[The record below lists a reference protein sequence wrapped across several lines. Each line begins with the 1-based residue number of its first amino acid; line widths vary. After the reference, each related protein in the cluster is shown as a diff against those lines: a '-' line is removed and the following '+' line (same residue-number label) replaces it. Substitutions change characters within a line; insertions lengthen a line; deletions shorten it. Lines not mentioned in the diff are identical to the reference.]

1 MILVLN
7 CGSSSIK
14 FRLLDKALDTL
25 DRGLIER
32 IGEPGGPPSH
42 QDALQATADRL
53 RLDSP
58 RLRAIGHRVVHGGS
72 RFVRPTLLTP
82 EVVAAIGELTP
93 LAPLH
98 NPPNLAGIAVTRHLR
113 PEVPQVAVF
122 DTAFH
127 ATLPAAAATY
137 ALDAGLAA
145 RLGIRR
151 YGFHGTS
158 HAYVSRQ
165 TAELLDRPLETLN
178 TIVLHLGNGASAC
191 AVQGGRSVET
201 SMGMTPLEGLV
212 MGTRTGDLD
221 PAVVLHLNRVGG
233 LSPDEIDRTLNRRG
247 GLLGLCGDNDLRG
260 VLSRRESGDP
270 AALLAFDVYC
280 HRIRKYVGAYAAV
293 LGRLDA
299 ITFTGGVGENAA
311 AVRAA
316 AVAGLD
322 LFGVAVDGLRN
333 AAASGAARLISPEGS
348 RVAVCVVPTDEELEI
363 ATETLAVLADPH
375 GRSGCA
381 APTYLE

>member
-1 MILVLN
+1 VILVLN

-14 FRLLDKALDTL
+14 FRLFDNQLSTL

-32 IGEPGGPPSH
+32 IGEPGGPASH
-42 QDALQATADRL
+42 RDALRETGDRL

-58 RLRAIGHRVVHGGS
+58 ELRAIGHRVVHGGA
-72 RFVRPTLLTP
+72 RFVQPVLLTP
-82 EVVAAIGELTP
+82 EVLAEIDELTP

-98 NPPNLAGIAVTRHLR
+98 NPPNLAGIAVTRTLR

-137 ALDAGLAA
+137 ALDADLAR

-158 HAYVSRQ
+158 HAYVSRR
-165 TAELLDRPLETLN
+165 ASALLDRPLETVN

-191 AVQGGRSVET
+191 AVRGGRSVET

-221 PAVVLHLNRVGG
+221 PAVVLHLARVAG
-233 LSPDEIDRTLNRRG
+233 LSLDEVDRTLNRRG
-247 GLLGLCGDNDLRG
+247 GLLGLSGDNDLRG
-260 VLSRRESGDP
+260 VLSRRERGDP
-270 AALLAFDVYC
+270 AATLAFDVYC

-299 ITFTGGVGENAA
+299 VAFTGGVGENAA
-311 AVRAA
+311 PVRAA
-316 AVAGLD
+316 ALAGLE
-322 LFGVAVDGLRN
+322 LFGIAVDGGRN
-333 AAASGAARLISPEGS
+333 AGPSREARIVSPDGAP
-348 RVAVCVVPTDEELEI
+348 VAVYVIPTDEELEI
-363 ATETLAVLADPH
+363 ATESLALVDDQ
-375 GRSGCA
+375 R
-381 APTYLE
+381 E